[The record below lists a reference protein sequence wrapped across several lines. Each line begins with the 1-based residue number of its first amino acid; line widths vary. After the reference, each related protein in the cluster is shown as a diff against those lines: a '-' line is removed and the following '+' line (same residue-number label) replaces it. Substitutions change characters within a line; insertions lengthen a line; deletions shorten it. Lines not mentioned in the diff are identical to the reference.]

1 MGSIM
6 ELLVKILGSLQIL
19 KISNLLSQFSVLQ
32 FSERMANTALSKLK
46 QEVVLVTGKITNV
59 GNLNNNRVINTT
71 STARYNPHTQKAT
84 GNSTTSVSNN
94 YFISEL
100 AVGDVNF
107 INLGIFDR
115 RIWESMEA
123 GDQVSM
129 VVYNDF
135 QSSENS
141 ANDRSYWGEFIG
153 QVSAVFYNIGS
164 IDQDVLVFF
173 KTDRIPMTFM
183 LRTSAWTERY
193 FGKLIFSCSVAWL
206 KVFVPSMVV
215 LGILSSM
222 IKDIEFLSEISENFF
237 FIFFLFSLIPAL
249 NIMHKGNEY
258 VEQLKK
264 DVFAFM
270 DSVNS

>member
-71 STARYNPHTQKAT
+71 STARYNPHTQQAT

-115 RIWESMEA
+115 RIWESMEV

-135 QSSENS
+135 QSSETS

-164 IDQDVLVFF
+164 IDQDVLIFF
-173 KTDRIPMTFM
+173 KTDRIPMTFT

-206 KVFVPSMVV
+206 KVFVPSMIV